1 MKRPENVNIS
11 WEGELIG
18 TCSVKYIKIDDFSRR
33 RQVLAIIER
42 VCVCDRER
50 KRERERE
57 RVGESENVKWSHSE
71 MLDRQ
76 ITKELI
82 YSLV

>member
-33 RQVLAIIER
+33 RQVLAIIEK

-57 RVGESENVKWSHSE
+57 RERVGESEIVLLNGHI
-71 MLDRQ
+71 RRC
-76 ITKELI
+76 
-82 YSLV
+82 